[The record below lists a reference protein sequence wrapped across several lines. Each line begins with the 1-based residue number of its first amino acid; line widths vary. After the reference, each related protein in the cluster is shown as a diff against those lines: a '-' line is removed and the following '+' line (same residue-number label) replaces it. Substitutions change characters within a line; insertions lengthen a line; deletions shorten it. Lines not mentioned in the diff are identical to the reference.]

1 MRRISHPAFII
12 FTCGS
17 PVALKFVSRGMPLCS
32 VIMLPVVTLHN
43 YYEAIAAG
51 LGSWTHFFGLFGVG
65 SRSEGAQW
73 RQF

>member
-1 MRRISHPAFII
+1 
-12 FTCGS
+12 
-17 PVALKFVSRGMPLCS
+17 MPLRS

-51 LGSWTHFFGLFGVG
+51 RGSWTHFFGLFGMG
-65 SRSEGAQW
+65 RRSEGAQW